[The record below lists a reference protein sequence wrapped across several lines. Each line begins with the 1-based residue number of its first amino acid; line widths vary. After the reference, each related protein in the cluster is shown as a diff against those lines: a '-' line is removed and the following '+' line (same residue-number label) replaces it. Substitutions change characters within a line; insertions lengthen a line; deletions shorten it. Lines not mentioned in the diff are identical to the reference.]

1 MRLALPLLAA
11 ACATLAA
18 CAGSPQPVSSA
29 PPSVS
34 YRVPNNDAA
43 ATSAEAQNYCAQ
55 YGHAAQYRGTEAAPE
70 GEVAVY
76 TCDGV
81 PQGTVGS
88 TVPPAEG
95 SSVPP
100 GALAPGVATPCA
112 DALHQDRPGGA
123 DYHGPPVA
131 GCPATR

>member
-1 MRLALPLLAA
+1 MRLALPLVTA
-11 ACATLAA
+11 ACAALAA
-18 CAGSPQPVSSA
+18 CGGAPQTVSAS

-55 YGHAAQYRGTEAAPE
+55 YGRAAQYRGTEAAPE

-76 TCDGV
+76 TCDGA

-95 SSVPP
+95 SSV
-100 GALAPGVATPCA
+100 ALGVATPCA

-131 GCPATR
+131 GCPAPR

>member
-1 MRLALPLLAA
+1 MRAAVPLLAA
-11 ACATLAA
+11 CALLAGCA
-18 CAGSPQPVSSA
+18 AGSAPVNST

-34 YRVPNNDAA
+34 YQIPGNNVS
-43 ATSAEAQNYCAQ
+43 ATNAQAQNYCTQ
-55 YGHAAQYRGTEAAPE
+55 YGRAAQFQGVSP
-70 GEVAVY
+70 GNLAVY
-76 TCDGV
+76 TCDGA

-95 SSVPP
+95 SSV
-100 GALAPGVATPCA
+100 ALGVATPCA

-131 GCPATR
+131 GCPAPR